1 MAKFRMVSG
10 SSFNV
15 LATQPHTG
23 HLEVAAVAE
32 TDHYP
37 ELDWHDAPAGLH
49 LPWQVRIIISGVPRP
64 SLEPV

>member
-1 MAKFRMVSG
+1 MLQSFMAKFRIVSG
-10 SSFNV
+10 SSFNM

-37 ELDWHDAPAGLH
+37 ELDWHDARG
-49 LPWQVRIIISGVPRP
+49 WVIWYTVPRGG
-64 SLEPV
+64 SV